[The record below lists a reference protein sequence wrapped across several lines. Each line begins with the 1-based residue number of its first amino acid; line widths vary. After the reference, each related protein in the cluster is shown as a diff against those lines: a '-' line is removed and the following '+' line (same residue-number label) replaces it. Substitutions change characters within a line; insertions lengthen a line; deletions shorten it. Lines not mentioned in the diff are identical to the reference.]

1 MSKFTAGK
9 WKIDSTLRRVSCPT
23 VCMIRPE
30 TSNENIPLQSI
41 AHIPLMSFGEGII
54 SKQEAEANARLIAA
68 APEMYAIVEWVV
80 SLAENQRATNAMIQE
95 ARELIK
101 RVDDLSSEDA
111 EHDAD

>member
-1 MSKFTAGK
+1 MSKFTSGE
-9 WKIDSTLRRVSCPT
+9 WKIEKVLRASSPM
-23 VCMIRPE
+23 VCAIRAE
-30 TSNENIPLQSI
+30 ISNITILPQTI
-41 AHIPLMSFGEGII
+41 AYIPLMFLEDGSIPKE
-54 SKQEAEANARLIAA
+54 EAEVNARLIAA
-68 APEMYAIVEWVV
+68 APEMYAIVEWVA